1 MAQRSYFLLLLLFLL
16 NSQESTLVLL
26 CTNCSSSFKALCSNK
41 KNNNPK
47 TTNSFSALTLCIRRK
62 TFFFKNSFTIVHTC
76 VCDWTRPLRT
86 RSASQSSCDLRRQIT
101 KAICNFFFISLLHI
115 CDLHALTYVYVRL
128 LDLPTLSLLA
138 PLYYSTEKY
147 MAEYGFY
154 FSIKKGYEGSWKL
167 RTNNCTCVFTP
178 LKEDNVLFQ
187 NTSPYQERFF
197 KKKTS
202 DLLEQIQLSI

>member
-1 MAQRSYFLLLLLFLL
+1 MSRVFLGVKLHKAPH
-16 NSQESTLVLL
+16 STAASGSHHQLGAAWLKGP
-26 CTNCSSSFKALCSNK
+26 TSSFSSSSSSTARRALLYFCAQTAHPALKHCAQIK

-154 FSIKKGYEGSWKL
+154 FSIKKRLRGKL
-167 RTNNCTCVFTP
+167 ET
-178 LKEDNVLFQ
+178 ED
-187 NTSPYQERFF
+187 
-197 KKKTS
+197 K
-202 DLLEQIQLSI
+202 